1 LRRQKELLLI
11 LISTQRLLGGLGQ
24 TERRKSN
31 RRRGSRDT
39 GTARCCWCGMPL
51 LLKVVVLVVFVVNNW
66 RRARGQV
73 NPGVTD
79 RNLISVLSQ

>member
-1 LRRQKELLLI
+1 
-11 LISTQRLLGGLGQ
+11 
-24 TERRKSN
+24 
-31 RRRGSRDT
+31 
-39 GTARCCWCGMPL
+39 MPL